1 MWYVLGIIVLVIVF
15 VLLLNIRLTVSYN
28 KETKNVITLKIGF
41 IKITI
46 YPQKEKKP
54 KKPKPEKREKANNKP
69 DDKTP
74 ENKKENECTK
84 EPESTKECENTKA
97 KATKTT
103 KFAEKETEK
112 KSKKISV
119 TFSTILK
126 IISFVRY
133 RLTIYDIRIN
143 MNIGINDAANT
154 AILCGGLYA
163 NIYEGI
169 GLLQNMVFVNPPL
182 ITITPAYNEL
192 KLEAEYYISV
202 KIRILSAIIILLK
215 TLRLLKKEDK

>member
-69 DDKTP
+69 SEKIP
-74 ENKKENECTK
+74 EEAKESEG
-84 EPESTKECENTKA
+84 TKECESTKA

-112 KSKKISV
+112 KSKKISI
-119 TFSTILK
+119 TFSKILK